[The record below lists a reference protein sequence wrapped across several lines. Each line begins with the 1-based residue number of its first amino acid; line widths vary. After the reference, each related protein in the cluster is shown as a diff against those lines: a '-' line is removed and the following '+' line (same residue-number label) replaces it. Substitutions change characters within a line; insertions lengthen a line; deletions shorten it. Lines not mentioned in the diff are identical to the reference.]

1 MILVLRAIQGV
12 SEAPNPPRG
21 KPDQPPARRTRAKRL
36 DRAVLKGLAPHLREP
51 LLTCEALL
59 AETAFHLQDSALVLR
74 FMETG
79 LVRLAFLIEDHRR
92 ELVETG

>member
-1 MILVLRAIQGV
+1 
-12 SEAPNPPRG
+12 
-21 KPDQPPARRTRAKRL
+21 L